1 MTQVVLSE
9 YGKEVLGN
17 MELHNPDPV
26 LLIGDSGW
34 GKTTLLK
41 HYCRTNA
48 RDFTGVNFY
57 PKQGIE
63 QLVGVHHPTV
73 VDGNISVQWQDGLL
87 TDAIRN
93 GKIFLGEE
101 LTRAPRDLAG
111 RLLGVLDSA
120 NRYWSIPEAGIPN
133 IDVHPEFW
141 FVASANPANGKYAT
155 TSLDPAL
162 ARRFSYICEI
172 TEPLADEKALIASIA
187 SSTLKDA
194 EGFADRMVKWVTD
207 CRRSG
212 DSKINTGDFARVV
225 TAVTNKGLDIQRSI
239 TQTLS
244 YKYPATAI
252 ESMVLNAESHLGTF
266 KLERQAKAKVKVDK
280 AEAPAAEIAE
290 MKAHVEHNEA
300 VEKAKAEAKP
310 SNDVAAQIAELLKS
324 ISN

>member
-1 MTQVVLSE
+1 MTTVVLSE

-73 VDGNISVQWQDGLL
+73 VDGNITVQWQDGLL

-172 TEPLADEKALIASIA
+172 TEPLADELALVTSLVKP
-187 SSTLKDA
+187 SLKDA
-194 EGFADRMVKWVTD
+194 EDFAERMVKWVTD
-207 CRRSG
+207 CRRSS

-225 TAVTNKGLDIQRSI
+225 TAIANKGLDVERSI
-239 TQTLS
+239 QQTLS
-244 YKYPATAI
+244 YKYPVPAVA
-252 ESMVLNAESHLGTF
+252 SMVLNAQSHLGTF
-266 KLERQAKAKVKVDK
+266 ELVRIARAKAPVVAEPVVEEPK
-280 AEAPAAEIAE
+280 AEVVEPSSATAQQDDLAAKIA
-290 MKAHVEHNEA
+290 ALL
-300 VEKAKAEAKP
+300 
-310 SNDVAAQIAELLKS
+310 SNS
-324 ISN
+324 